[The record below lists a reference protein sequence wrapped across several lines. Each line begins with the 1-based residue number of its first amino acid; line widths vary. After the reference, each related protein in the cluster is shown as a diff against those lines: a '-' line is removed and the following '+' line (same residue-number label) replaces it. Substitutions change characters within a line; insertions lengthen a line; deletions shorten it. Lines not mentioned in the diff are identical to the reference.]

1 MSAKK
6 HHKQKKQT
14 TLSSDIKGIYTD
26 ESGALPDMTK
36 LEHSSRF
43 AWGRFL
49 LGAGVLAVLTITA
62 WAGFFFF
69 SSGPNFSSTQVDIRV
84 QAPFTIASGEPFSYD
99 ITIANNEETALE
111 NGEISF
117 KLPQEFILIES
128 SPTLMQEQGF
138 FNATPNV
145 YTHDIDYLPAR
156 KDYTLRING
165 YLVGEDGF
173 VPTLTIRYTYSPES
187 SSSTFEKNSSFTN
200 EIQDTAISL
209 TASYPQQITY
219 GNTFVLTF
227 EVTNTNSDTSLED
240 IELHLESPESFKL
253 TSVQQAGRETSESE
267 ERAFSPLAEIDQ
279 DIFNAD
285 GYIPIAALPADGMLQ
300 YRVEGIFTESAH
312 EEPPLALRVTMKD
325 TKVYTT
331 QVREEITPRIVKNEL
346 IPILRINDQEEDHT
360 INFGE
365 DLTYTLRL
373 ENKSPSAL
381 GDIRVRAVLDSDML
395 TSADLAAATEGTV
408 NGNQILWTEDTIE
421 ELKLLVPED
430 TLEIEFTIPTP
441 LYTEIRNAQSK
452 DLSVRSF
459 FEVTVGRVDNLDIVS
474 TTESDVLTTFFN
486 SNTALTTQARYFDTS
501 GTAVGSG
508 PHPPQA
514 NTPTIYEVVWNVE
527 NSINEISD
535 IVIIT
540 SLPKNVSWEGDGET
554 DAGTLSFENGAIQW
568 SVNKLPTSITSLT
581 ARFKVTVTPTQADIN
596 TLLTLI
602 NPTTL
607 TAQDT
612 VTQGTIKLTHPALNT
627 SNIDESSGLVQE

>member
-1 MSAKK
+1 
-6 HHKQKKQT
+6 
-14 TLSSDIKGIYTD
+14 
-26 ESGALPDMTK
+26 
-36 LEHSSRF
+36 
-43 AWGRFL
+43 
-49 LGAGVLAVLTITA
+49 
-62 WAGFFFF
+62 
-69 SSGPNFSSTQVDIRV
+69 
-84 QAPFTIASGEPFSYD
+84 
-99 ITIANNEETALE
+99 
-111 NGEISF
+111 
-117 KLPQEFILIES
+117 
-128 SPTLMQEQGF
+128 
-138 FNATPNV
+138 
-145 YTHDIDYLPAR
+145 
-156 KDYTLRING
+156 
-165 YLVGEDGF
+165 
-173 VPTLTIRYTYSPES
+173 
-187 SSSTFEKNSSFTN
+187 
-200 EIQDTAISL
+200 
-209 TASYPQQITY
+209 
-219 GNTFVLTF
+219 
-227 EVTNTNSDTSLED
+227 
-240 IELHLESPESFKL
+240 
-253 TSVQQAGRETSESE
+253 
-267 ERAFSPLAEIDQ
+267 
-279 DIFNAD
+279 
-285 GYIPIAALPADGMLQ
+285 
-300 YRVEGIFTESAH
+300 
-312 EEPPLALRVTMKD
+312 MKD